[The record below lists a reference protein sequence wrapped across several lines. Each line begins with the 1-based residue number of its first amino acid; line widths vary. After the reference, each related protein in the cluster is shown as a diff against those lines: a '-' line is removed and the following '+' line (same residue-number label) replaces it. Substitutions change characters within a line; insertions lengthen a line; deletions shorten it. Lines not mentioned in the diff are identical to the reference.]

1 MCDTWKER
9 ERDILLYSRY
19 ISRREWSGLYIQE
32 PSLSRLV
39 IAPFRHSFPSSYSVI
54 FFPPFG
60 RDKTPLSFQ
69 FFFFFFFFSARF
81 LPSSTYFPT
90 TSSPFYTHTQTSTS
104 DVKSFRSLSCCSCCL
119 VPRSTPFHH
128 SIYFFGPSYTVLY
141 SSPFYWWLF
150 GSCLLLFVYW
160 LCYTGPSISFC
171 LIYSYL

>member
-1 MCDTWKER
+1 MER
-9 ERDILLYSRY
+9 ERERETSYYIAD
-19 ISRREWSGLYIQE
+19 ISRDGSEVGYTYRSHLSPGLLLP
-32 PSLSRLV
+32 PSAIL
-39 IAPFRHSFPSSYSVI
+39 FPRPIVL
-54 FFPPFG
+54 FFSLLLAVTRPPF
-60 RDKTPLSFQ
+60 SFQ

-171 LIYSYL
+171 LIYSY